1 MKNLNARQESL
12 DRTWMEIQEE
22 KAAALG
28 RIGRALEDY
37 LANLACLRMEIEK
50 APSQSNIGAYN
61 KVRSQAKLYYWY
73 LIVQREAIGIRN
85 HKLLAQFYPIPPA
98 LVPALIHG

>member
-12 DRTWMEIQEE
+12 DRTWMEIREE

-28 RIGRALEDY
+28 RISRTLQEH
-37 LANLACLRMEIEK
+37 LANLTRLRLEIEK
-50 APSQSNIGAYN
+50 EPSQCNIEAYN

-85 HKLLAQFYPIPPA
+85 HKLLSQFYPIPPV
-98 LVPALIHG
+98 LGPTSIHG